1 MKRVVILI
9 IAFMAVAALISI
21 RVEAA
26 EPDDYDFSQID
37 EVMSDT
43 DFDFKET
50 VKLFFSGETDKSI
63 TGLGQALLDSLF
75 SELTAQKSLITRIVI
90 IGVAAA
96 VFMNVASAFL
106 KGSIAQTGFYI
117 TFMLLMGT
125 LMSGYVIAADLV
137 TDAINS
143 LLEFMEAVVPIYT
156 LSVGFAA
163 GSSSAASFYSIITI
177 LIVIIQKLLCDF
189 IIPMI
194 YIYMV
199 FNFIN
204 NITEKN
210 VFTRICELLKTVIEW
225 ILKALLSC
233 VIGMNIIQ
241 SMINPV
247 MDSLKTSALGK
258 AASMIPGVGGV
269 LTSVSGLVLGSGTLI
284 KNSIGMA
291 SMIAVIVLCFIP
303 VIKAVAMSI
312 GYKFAGAMLE
322 PVSDK
327 RISNAVNG
335 IYESIVLLAKTLLY
349 GVVFFLL
356 TMAIVCYST
365 NRTV

>member
-37 EVMSDT
+37 EVMGNT

-50 VKLFFSGETDKSI
+50 VKLFFSGETDKSL

-75 SELTAQKSLITRIVI
+75 SELAAQKSLITRIVI
-90 IGVAAA
+90 LGVAAA

-137 TDAINS
+137 TDAMNS

-163 GSSSAASFYSIITI
+163 GSSSAQVRFP
-177 LIVIIQKLLCDF
+177 L
-189 IIPMI
+189 
-194 YIYMV
+194 
-199 FNFIN
+199 
-204 NITEKN
+204 
-210 VFTRICELLKTVIEW
+210 FTP
-225 ILKALLSC
+225 S
-233 VIGMNIIQ
+233 
-241 SMINPV
+241 
-247 MDSLKTSALGK
+247 
-258 AASMIPGVGGV
+258 
-269 LTSVSGLVLGSGTLI
+269 
-284 KNSIGMA
+284 
-291 SMIAVIVLCFIP
+291 
-303 VIKAVAMSI
+303 
-312 GYKFAGAMLE
+312 
-322 PVSDK
+322 
-327 RISNAVNG
+327 
-335 IYESIVLLAKTLLY
+335 
-349 GVVFFLL
+349 
-356 TMAIVCYST
+356 
-365 NRTV
+365 